1 MSGKDKIRE
10 LTRFIDK
17 HKGDSGIIYCLSRKN
32 VENMAEKLKKLGYN
46 AAAFHAG
53 MPTSQKEAVQRDF
66 LNDDIQIICATVAFG
81 MGINKSNVRWVVHSN
96 MPKNMEC
103 YYQEIGRAGR
113 DGLPADALMFYS
125 FGDVAT
131 LMSFAKDSGQAQVNI
146 DKLRRMQQY
155 AESSVCRR
163 RILLS
168 YFNERYECDCGNC
181 DVCNDP
187 PERIDGTIICQ
198 MALSAIARVK
208 ECEGVTTIIDVLRGS
223 RRMEIAAKGYDKLK
237 TYGVGRQLSFAAW
250 NAYLLQMLQLGL
262 FDIAYN
268 EGNHLKITDYGWDIL
283 RGRRTVQLSKFY
295 YDNQYGKT
303 SPTKEK
309 EKVTSGTLPLNVELD
324 KKLIDILKG
333 VRYAIAKKQGVPP
346 YIIFNDKVLEI
357 IAAEKPTTKEQF
369 SSLYG
374 IGEKKTEMYWKQIT
388 SAIKDYIQQG
398 K

>member
-1 MSGKDKIRE
+1 
-10 LTRFIDK
+10 
-17 HKGDSGIIYCLSRKN
+17 
-32 VENMAEKLKKLGYN
+32 
-46 AAAFHAG
+46 
-53 MPTSQKEAVQRDF
+53 
-66 LNDDIQIICATVAFG
+66 
-81 MGINKSNVRWVVHSN
+81 
-96 MPKNMEC
+96 
-103 YYQEIGRAGR
+103 
-113 DGLPADALMFYS
+113 
-125 FGDVAT
+125 
-131 LMSFAKDSGQAQVNI
+131 
-146 DKLRRMQQY
+146 
-155 AESSVCRR
+155 
-163 RILLS
+163 
-168 YFNERYECDCGNC
+168 
-181 DVCNDP
+181 
-187 PERIDGTIICQ
+187 

-223 RRMEIAAKGYDKLK
+223 RRMEITAKGYDKLK

-295 YDNQYGKT
+295 YDNQYGKA

-309 EKVTSGTLPLNVELD
+309 EKESSGTLPLNVELD